1 MRRAWTIAAVV
12 VGCGCLTDGA
22 AADWLDTLFPPGVPG
37 YGDAPGVTVLSR
49 LHPETQPPGI
59 RDGGPWVLHPV
70 WQQSIGY
77 DSNVLGGPA
86 PLGSWTVSTQPSLL
100 LSSDWPRSAVGA
112 FIALDDRRDLNAP
125 AQSRTDGTASLGA
138 SLDIGRDRL
147 TLAAAAIDGH
157 EDRTALD
164 ALPTDRPV
172 PFQVQDLRASYT
184 WSDGRWVVTP
194 NLDASA
200 WHYGAAT
207 ILGAPASQAY
217 RDRDVVQGGATIS
230 YDVAPQRSL
239 VVVVRA
245 IGQDYQHASAGQPSL
260 NSTGYQLLAGTD
272 YADDA
277 VWRYRLLLG
286 AEHRDFAAASYPSRT
301 AAITEAEIA
310 WMPSGMTTV
319 TATVSRSMED
329 AAQEGVAG
337 YTFTS
342 ARLSVDHEL
351 RRDVLLHASAG
362 VQRADFLQG
371 GTWQAGYALGLGA
384 TWLVNRRVQVSATY
398 DLTGQHGSSPTAAVP
413 LSGDYT
419 RSVGLLTLRLAL

>member
-1 MRRAWTIAAVV
+1 MRDGWKVAVLAI
-12 VGCGCLTDGA
+12 GCGLVGSTA

-59 RDGGPWVLHPV
+59 GTGTFTLHPA
-70 WQQSIGY
+70 WEQSIGY

-86 PLGSWTVSTQPSLL
+86 PVGSWVVGTRPSLL
-100 LSSDWPRSAVGA
+100 LSSGWSRDAIGA
-112 FIALDDRRDLNAP
+112 YVALDDRRDLDAP
-125 AQSRTDGTASLGA
+125 AQSRTDGTASLGG

-147 TLAAAAIDGH
+147 TLAAAEIDGH

-164 ALPTDRPV
+164 ALPTDEPV
-172 PFQVQDLRASYT
+172 PFQVQDLRAAYA
-184 WSDGRWVVTP
+184 WSDGRWVMTP
-194 NLDASA
+194 NLEASS

-207 ILGAPASQAY
+207 ILGAPANQDY
-217 RDRDVVQGGATIS
+217 RDRTVLQGGVTLG
-230 YDVAPQRSL
+230 YELAPQHSL
-239 VVVVRA
+239 VVVTRG
-245 IGQDYQHASAGQPSL
+245 IGQDYPHPQPGQPSL
-260 NSTGYQLLAGTD
+260 DSTGYQVLAGLD

-286 AEHRDFAAASYPSRT
+286 AEHRDFAAAAFPART

-319 TATVSRSMED
+319 TAVVTRSMED

-337 YTFTS
+337 YTYTN
-342 ARLSVDHEL
+342 ARLAVDHEL
-351 RRDVLLHASAG
+351 RRGVLLHAYAG
-362 VQRADFLQG
+362 GQRADFLQG
-371 GTWQAGYALGLGA
+371 GAWQAGYALGVGA
-384 TWLVNRRVQVSATY
+384 TWLLNRRVHVSATY
-398 DLTGQHGSSPTAAVP
+398 DLTAQHGSGSTAVP

-419 RSVGLLTLRLAL
+419 RSVGLLTVRLAL

>member
-1 MRRAWTIAAVV
+1 MAWTLAAVAL
-12 VGCGCLTDGA
+12 GCACLADGA

-37 YGDAPGVTVLSR
+37 YNDEPGVTVLSR

-59 RDGGPWVLHPV
+59 RDGPWLLHPT

-86 PLGSWTVSTQPSLL
+86 PLGSWTVNTQPSLL
-100 LSSDWPRSAVGA
+100 LSSDWSHAALGA
-112 FIALDDRRDLNAP
+112 FIQLDDRRDLNAP
-125 AQSRTDGTASLGA
+125 AQSRTDGSASLGTTV
-138 SLDIGRDRL
+138 DIGQDRL
-147 TLAAAAIDGH
+147 TLAAAEIDGH

-172 PFQVQDLRASYT
+172 PFQVQDLRASYAWT
-184 WSDGRWVVTP
+184 DGRWVVTP
-194 NLDASA
+194 DLDAAS
-200 WHYGAAT
+200 WHYGSAT

-230 YDVAPQRSL
+230 YDLAPQRSL
-239 VVVVRA
+239 VLVTRA
-245 IGQDYQHASAGQPSL
+245 IDQDYQHALAGQPSL
-260 NSTGYQLLAGTD
+260 NSTGYQVLAGID
-272 YADDA
+272 YADDS
-277 VWRYRLLLG
+277 VWRYRFLLG
-286 AEHRDFAAASYPSRT
+286 AEHRDFAAPAYPSRT

-310 WMPSGMTTV
+310 WMPSGMTTLA
-319 TATVSRSMED
+319 ATVSRSMED

-342 ARLSVDHEL
+342 ARLSLDHEL
-351 RRDVLLHASAG
+351 RRDFLLHASAG

-398 DLTGQHGSSPTAAVP
+398 DLTDQHGSSPTPALP

-419 RSVGLLTLRLAL
+419 RSVGLLTVRLAL